1 MQLDYSR
8 GAIPLYLQIKKELKS
23 KIESKDYPY
32 GSLLPSELELE
43 KCYGVSR
50 ITIRQAISELEKEG
64 YVRRARGKGTT
75 ITYSEKIDENLS
87 AIRRFT
93 TEMKD
98 RGLTPGTQIAT
109 ISKIMVPK
117 EVAEQLELEKEAEV
131 YYLYRVRTG
140 NEEPVVL
147 FETYIPTCFTLSLDP
162 SKYYDSMYDV
172 FEEAGIGMPCVVH
185 ENFQAML
192 ADERLS
198 KALNVKKGSAIFKRV
213 RCAYNEDNKPIE
225 YTISYYRGD
234 RYSYSVEL
242 TNRK

>member
-1 MQLDYSR
+1 MQLDYNK
-8 GAIPLYLQIKKELKS
+8 GAIPLYLQIKKELKN

-43 KCYGVSR
+43 KSFGVSR
-50 ITIRQAISELEKEG
+50 ITVRQAISELEKEG

-98 RGLTPGTQIAT
+98 RGLTPGTQVAH
-109 ISKIMVPK
+109 ISKILVPK
-117 EVAEQLELEKEAEV
+117 EVCEQLELDKEDEV

-140 NEEPVVL
+140 NDEPVVL
-147 FETYIPTCFTLSLDP
+147 FETYIPTCFKLSLD
-162 SKYYDSMYDV
+162 SDKYYDSMYDV
-172 FEEAGIGMPCVVH
+172 FEEAGIGMPQLVH

-192 ADERLS
+192 ADDRLS
-198 KALNVKKGSAIFKRV
+198 KALNVTKGSAIFKRV
-213 RCAYNEDNKPIE
+213 RIAYNEDNKPIE

>member
-1 MQLDYSR
+1 MQLDYSK
-8 GAIPLYLQIKKELKS
+8 GAIPLYLQIKKELKN
-23 KIESKDYPY
+23 KIESKEYPY

-43 KCYGVSR
+43 KSFGVSR
-50 ITIRQAISELEKEG
+50 ITVRQAISELEKEG

-98 RGLTPGTQIAT
+98 RGLTPGTQVAN
-109 ISKIMVPK
+109 ISKILVPK
-117 EVAEQLELEKEAEV
+117 EVAEQLELEKEDEV

-147 FETYIPTCFTLSLDP
+147 FETYIPTCFKLSLDP
-162 SKYYDSMYDV
+162 DKYYDSMYDV
-172 FEEAGIGMPCVVH
+172 FEEAGIGMPQLVH

-192 ADERLS
+192 ADDRLS

-213 RCAYNEDNKPIE
+213 RIAYNKDNKPIE

-234 RYSYSVEL
+234 RYSYSIEL